1 MSNPVAG
8 LEPVIELWEWQTQA
22 LCREASPDMFFHP
35 EGERGP
41 SRVTRDER
49 AKALCARCPV
59 LQACRTHALT
69 VREPYGVWGGLTEQ
83 EREEIYRQQDEPKA
97 G

>member
-8 LEPVIELWEWQTQA
+8 LEPVIELWEWQAQA

-59 LQACRTHALT
+59 LQECRTHALT
-69 VREPYGVWGGLTEQ
+69 VRETYGVWGGLTEQ

>member
-59 LQACRTHALT
+59 LQECRTHALT

-83 EREEIYRQQDEPKA
+83 EREEIYRQEDEPKA

>member
-22 LCREASPDMFFHP
+22 LCREASQDMFFHP